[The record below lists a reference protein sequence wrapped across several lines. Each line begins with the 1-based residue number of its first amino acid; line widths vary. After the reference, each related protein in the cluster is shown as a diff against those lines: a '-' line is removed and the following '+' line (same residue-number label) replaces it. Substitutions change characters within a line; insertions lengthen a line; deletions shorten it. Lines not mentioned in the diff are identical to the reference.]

1 MFLRDY
7 WRVLMKKKM
16 NKLKQLIRQR
26 AKILS
31 VHWRNLRIGKKYVLV
46 YIISAMLFFIAGTI
60 VYFQMESTRSEIKTI
75 EQKSNLVNQI
85 SDLSAIIQV
94 KDVQIADYLLTKSK
108 RFADT
113 YQTYQTQFDELA
125 GELEPLL
132 ETEEQKELFST
143 IIQNDA
149 EMNGILD
156 EIESALSQNQTY
168 MANSIRNISSVL
180 RGDTTALANK
190 LIGLLEKEQN
200 AAVQSSNRSITINT
214 IVLAITNISSILIGI
229 LLMIAISRKIS
240 KQLHHVVSI
249 TKEVAN
255 GNLQVPSM
263 DFDGKD
269 EVGQLAAAVNQMKA
283 NIHSILVKVSEA
295 SQSVFSS
302 SEELKESAAH
312 VKEGNVQVAYT
323 MEELSTGAETQ
334 ANHASDLAERM
345 NDFVEKVTVSE
356 QNGQTTAAGT
366 KKVLQSTTDG
376 EQLMKQ
382 SISQME
388 KIDAI
393 VADAVEKVRGLDHQS
408 DEISKL
414 ILVIQN
420 IAKQTNLLSLNA
432 AIEAARA
439 GEHGKGFAV
448 VADEVRKLSEQ
459 VADSVGEI
467 TTIVSAIQQ
476 ETDHVV
482 GTLNTGYEEVK
493 KGTARMEATGENFRT
508 VHHSVNDMTK
518 NILNI
523 SGNLKEI
530 AENSSHMNRLI
541 EDIASVSEESAAGV
555 EQTAA
560 SAQEA
565 SGSMEEVSR
574 HAEELAKLAAQLN
587 NELRVFRL

>member
-1 MFLRDY
+1 
-7 WRVLMKKKM
+7 MKKKM

-156 EIESALSQNQTY
+156 EIETALSQNQTY